1 MRWCGRSPPLTNTRG
16 ILAGKE
22 RPFPV
27 FFYLES
33 IGALRNCEFGH
44 DFFPAYAEVPS
55 RRRPSRCLLSIVDE
69 YRIESMIRMFR
80 RFLSN
85 PGMIGSITPSS
96 SALAEAM
103 TRQIG
108 RGMAVF
114 EIGAGTGVITRHIQ
128 KAAPS
133 GHLVIFEQDHLLAE
147 YLRRQIR
154 GARVIEGLFHDT
166 VDGLQE
172 IPDSLDIL
180 SSLPFKSLSEDVHE
194 KTVAALCDILLAS
207 PSRRLIQYTYFDAPP
222 FLPRHKSLRW
232 RRLSRVWANIPP
244 ATVWELRAESD
255 VDSPSKSIPTV
266 EGAGN
271 SKDRTRLVAELEQQ
285 PEL

>member
-1 MRWCGRSPPLTNTRG
+1 
-16 ILAGKE
+16 
-22 RPFPV
+22 
-27 FFYLES
+27 
-33 IGALRNCEFGH
+33 
-44 DFFPAYAEVPS
+44 
-55 RRRPSRCLLSIVDE
+55 
-69 YRIESMIRMFR
+69 MFC
-80 RFLSN
+80 RFLAN

-96 SALAEAM
+96 SALAKAM

-133 GHLVIFEQDHLLAE
+133 GHLVVFEQDHLLAE
-147 YLRRQIR
+147 YLRHQIR

-172 IPDSLDIL
+172 IPDALDIL
-180 SSLPFKSLSEDVHE
+180 SSLPFKSLSDDVHE
-194 KTVAALCDILLAS
+194 KTVAAICDILLDS

-222 FLPRHKSLRW
+222 FLPHHESLRW

-244 ATVWELRAESD
+244 ATVWELRAESGVANPGKSTPA
-255 VDSPSKSIPTV
+255 VDGTRN
-266 EGAGN
+266 G
-271 SKDRTRLVAELEQQ
+271 KDRTWLAAKLERQS
-285 PEL
+285 

>member
-1 MRWCGRSPPLTNTRG
+1 
-16 ILAGKE
+16 
-22 RPFPV
+22 
-27 FFYLES
+27 
-33 IGALRNCEFGH
+33 
-44 DFFPAYAEVPS
+44 
-55 RRRPSRCLLSIVDE
+55 
-69 YRIESMIRMFR
+69 MIRMFR
-80 RFLSN
+80 RFLAN
-85 PGMIGSITPSS
+85 PGMIGSVIPSS

-103 TRQIG
+103 TRPIG

-147 YLRRQIR
+147 YLRRQIQ

-166 VDGLQE
+166 VESLQE
-172 IPDSLDIL
+172 IPVSLDIL
-180 SSLPFKSLSEDVHE
+180 SSLPFKSLSEDVHK
-194 KTVAALCDILLAS
+194 KTVTAICNILLAS
-207 PSRRLIQYTYFDAPP
+207 PGRRLIQYTYFDAPP

-255 VDSPSKSIPTV
+255 VANPGKSMPAVV
-266 EGAGN
+266 EMRNGKN
-271 SKDRTRLVAELEQQ
+271 RTWLAAKLERQS
-285 PEL
+285 